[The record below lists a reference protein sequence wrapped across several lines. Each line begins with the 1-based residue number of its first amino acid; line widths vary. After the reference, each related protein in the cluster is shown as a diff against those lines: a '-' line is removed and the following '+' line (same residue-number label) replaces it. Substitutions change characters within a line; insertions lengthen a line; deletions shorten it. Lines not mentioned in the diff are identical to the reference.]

1 MGNCCTKE
9 EPQRPGAFADTSSS
23 SEDVYQG
30 SGSYHSSTNHSTLTP
45 SPFGGM
51 LTPDGASP
59 AIDPTNLTPVTSSH
73 GHDSSQLQSGSEH
86 LQQIEQMDES
96 ERQRRIIQIRLEQT
110 ELARRETIV
119 TSASQSMVPV
129 GGSQGSR
136 SIGGGMILNHP
147 HQRGGGVNT
156 YYDPAYAAAAAQ
168 DILNSAARTGGL
180 MFADDQATK
189 AAWNVSVMGS
199 APMKASSSRG
209 GGGTQT
215 TSKDVMDTLS
225 RGQWDKIQLGSRG
238 GGVAGCGGEDPEYY
252 VDDLADA
259 FWDNMVPTKMNLF
272 GGCPS
277 IVENLP

>member
-9 EPQRPGAFADTSSS
+9 EPQRPGAFADTSSNS
-23 SEDVYQG
+23 QDLVQG
-30 SGSYHSSTNHSTLTP
+30 SLHSSTNHSTLTP

-59 AIDPTNLTPVTSSH
+59 VIDPKNLTSSRGSSSH
-73 GHDSSQLQSGSEH
+73 GHDSSQLQPGSEH
-86 LQQIEQMDES
+86 LQQMDQMDEN
-96 ERQRRIIQIRLEQT
+96 ERHRQLIQFRLEQA

-119 TSASQSMVPV
+119 TSASQSMIPV

-168 DILNSAARTGGL
+168 DILTSAAMTGGL
-180 MFADDQATK
+180 MFAYDQATK
-189 AAWNVSVMGS
+189 AAWNVSVIGS
-199 APMKASSSRG
+199 VPIKASSSRG

-225 RGQWDKIQLGSRG
+225 RGRWDKIRLGSR
-238 GGVAGCGGEDPEYY
+238 GGEDPEYY

>member
-1 MGNCCTKE
+1 MGNCCAKE
-9 EPQRPGAFADTSSS
+9 EPQRPGAFADTSSN
-23 SEDVYQG
+23 SEDVFQG
-30 SGSYHSSTNHSTLTP
+30 SHHSSNNHSTLNP

-51 LTPDGASP
+51 LTSAGASP
-59 AIDPTNLTPVTSSH
+59 VIDPTKLTTVSTAL
-73 GHDSSQLQSGSEH
+73 GHDSSQLQQPGSEH
-86 LQQIEQMDES
+86 LQQIEQMDEN

-129 GGSQGSR
+129 GGSQASR
-136 SIGGGMILNHP
+136 SIGGGMILSHS

-180 MFADDQATK
+180 MFADDLATK

-199 APMKASSSRG
+199 APLKAQDV
-209 GGGTQT
+209 TQT
-215 TSKDVMDTLS
+215 TSKDVIDTLS

-252 VDDLADA
+252 IDDLADA
-259 FWDNMVPTKMNLF
+259 FWDNMVPTKINLF